1 MPSRKELK
9 GVIRGFLGTYVSRYS
24 DFNGALL
31 FGDVVEHL
39 TVEEIDLTES
49 APTPPSA
56 TAENALIGL
65 SRLKFQEGM
74 TPENALTALAR
85 RKFQE
90 QLSKV
95 GLPPSVVR
103 NATLTIRKCDLNS
116 TCGSDVLFNVRV
128 ETDLGRVY
136 EDGVREFIYPNKPR
150 LAGGSPEQRRSSL
163 ASVLRGVF
171 DWLRLR

>member
-1 MPSRKELK
+1 MPSRKVLK

-49 APTPPSA
+49 APTPPSV

-65 SRLKFQEGM
+65 ARLKFQKGM
-74 TPENALTALAR
+74 TPENALTVLAR

-116 TCGSDVLFNVRV
+116 MCSDVLFNVRV
-128 ETDLGRVY
+128 ETDRGRVY
-136 EDGVREFIYPNKPR
+136 EAGVREFIYPNKPR
-150 LAGGSPEQRRSSL
+150 LTGGSPERRGSSL
-163 ASVLRGVF
+163 ASALSGVF